1 MLFIL
6 ISFILLLVA
15 PPSYPKISDAYI
27 QSLIDAALARYSADR
42 IAMFDYALD
51 SAGGSVIDSSPSYD
65 PLKTS
70 SSLFGVTL
78 PFSLT
83 MSTPT
88 VIIQVCDGV

>member
-1 MLFIL
+1 MCPSRYNIHPLY
-6 ISFILLLVA
+6 VA
-15 PPSYPKISDAYI
+15 PSTQPTISDAYI
-27 QSLIDAALARYSADR
+27 QALIDAALARYSADR

-51 SAGGSVIDSSPSYD
+51 SAGGSVVDSSPTYD

-83 MSTPT
+83 KTTPT
-88 VIIQVCDGV
+88 VIIQVTV